1 MINNPNTERAFNDA
15 NLYGY
20 GFNFAQQIDR
30 DKSNSVSK
38 GGINNVKETKKVLQT
53 ENPHTNIHEITNLL
67 GHGNDILRKTE
78 YRPTVIDKL
87 QYIQNPNLGYT
98 NNRNLGILKSIA
110 STKTKEEK
118 HHTIG
123 MATDLLIDKR
133 G

>member
-1 MINNPNTERAFNDA
+1 MINGRTTEKAFNNA

-20 GFNFAQQIDR
+20 GFNYAEQLER
-30 DKSNSVSK
+30 DKANSVSK
-38 GGINNVKETKKVLQT
+38 GGLNNTKETKKSVET
-53 ENPHTNIHEITNLL
+53 ENPHTNLNEITNLY
-67 GHGNDILRKTE
+67 GYGGDILRRTN
-78 YRPTVIDKL
+78 YQPTVIDRL
-87 QYIQNPNLGYT
+87 QYIQPPNLGYN

-123 MATDLLIDKR
+123 QATELLIDRK

>member
-1 MINNPNTERAFNDA
+1 MINHPSTEKAFNKA
-15 NLYGY
+15 NSY
-20 GFNFAQQIDR
+20 GFGFNYAEQIQR
-30 DKSNSVSK
+30 DKSNSDSK
-38 GGINNVKETKKVLQT
+38 GGLNNTKETKKSVET
-53 ENPHTNIHEITNLL
+53 ENPHTNIHEITNLY
-67 GHGNDILRKTE
+67 GYGNDILRNTN
-78 YRPTVIDKL
+78 YQPTIIDKL

-123 MATDLLIDKR
+123 QATELLIDRK